1 MRIMFTDIP
10 GVYTTLELTP
20 YEVEVDGDV
29 TYTRYTD
36 GKKQIHPGGAI
47 TEEPD
52 LIIRKTVSGKITRY
66 EKAWALWDDRKSA
79 EYIPIN
85 SSLAPNGTGFQ

>member
-10 GVYTTLELTP
+10 GVYTTMELTP
-20 YEVEVDGDV
+20 YEVEENGNV

-36 GKKQIHPGGAI
+36 GQKEILQNG
-47 TEEPD
+47 TTVEEPD
-52 LIIRKTVSGKITRY
+52 LIIRKTVEGKITRY
-66 EKAWALWDDRKSA
+66 EKAWALWDDRASA
-79 EYIPIN
+79 TYIPIN